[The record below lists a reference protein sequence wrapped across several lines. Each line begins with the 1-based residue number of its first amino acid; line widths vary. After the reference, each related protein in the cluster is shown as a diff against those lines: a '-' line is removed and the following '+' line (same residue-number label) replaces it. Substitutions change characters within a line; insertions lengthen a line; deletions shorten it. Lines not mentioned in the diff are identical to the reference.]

1 MLRVHPHS
9 RPHSRRWAE
18 ALGVA
23 ISEFSPAF
31 TEAFNH
37 GAALFQTGRF
47 DEAAETFRRLADVRP
62 DIANLHANLGLSLRA
77 AGRPDEAMEPLRQAL
92 RLRPAYPDVLSA
104 LGGILLDRRNIDH
117 ALVAFRELAKLK
129 PDYPGAL
136 LTLGNLFMFTGDGE
150 RAHAAYRLSLAVEP
164 DVAVNYNNLGAVSL
178 SLGRP
183 HDAALNY
190 RRALAIDV
198 GKPEYRKNLG
208 TCLLMA
214 GDYANGTVAYEGRLE
229 QPVWRKRN
237 MPGTLWQDQPLEGRT
252 LLVHFEQ
259 GLGDSFQYI
268 RYAGV
273 LKRMGARVLYECQ
286 PALKRVLSTAPD
298 LDGLFAF
305 GEPLPPYDYH
315 VSLMSLMH
323 RLGTT
328 PDNVPGGVPYLRA
341 EPQVQAVWA
350 ERLDRLEDGK
360 RPALRVGINWHGNE
374 TGKSIPLECFEAM
387 GRLPGV
393 RLYSLQKVSGLD
405 HLERL
410 RDRVAVTELGT
421 DFDSGPDAFLDTAAV
436 MANLDLV
443 ITCDTSVCHLAGA
456 MGRPTWVVLKWFA
469 DWRWMRDRLDSPWYP
484 AMRLFRQARQGD
496 WPEVMAR
503 VTAEVAETAARYSA
517 GGMPR

>member
-1 MLRVHPHS
+1 M
-9 RPHSRRWAE
+9 
-18 ALGVA
+18 GVA
-23 ISEFSPAF
+23 IYEFSPAF
-31 TEAFNH
+31 IEAFNR
-37 GAALFQTGRF
+37 GAVLFKEGRF
-47 DEAAETFRRLADVRP
+47 DEAAGIFRRLADEHP
-62 DIANLHANLGLSLRA
+62 GIAQLPGNLGLCLRA
-77 AGRPDEAMEPLRQAL
+77 AGRPVEAMEPLRQAL
-92 RLRPAYPDVLSA
+92 RLRPAYPDVLNA
-104 LGGILLDRRNIDH
+104 LGSILLDQRNLDH
-117 ALVAFRELAKLK
+117 ALVAFQALVELQ

-136 LTLGNLFMFTGDGE
+136 LTLGNLFMFVGDGE
-150 RAHAAYRLSLAVEP
+150 RARAAYRLAILAEP
-164 DVAVNYNNLGAVSL
+164 HIGTNYNNLGAVTL
-178 SLGRP
+178 SLGNP
-183 HDAALNY
+183 HDAARQY
-190 RRALAIDV
+190 RRALAIEL

-229 QPVWRKRN
+229 QGVWRKRN
-237 MPGTLWQDQPLEGRT
+237 MPGVLWQGQPLAGKT

-305 GEPLPPYDYH
+305 GEPLPAYDYH
-315 VSLMSLMH
+315 ISLMSLMH

-328 PDNVPGGVPYLRA
+328 PDSVPGGVPYLRA
-341 EPQVQAVWA
+341 EPELAARWA
-350 ERLDRLEDGK
+350 ERLDRLEDDR

-387 GRLPGV
+387 GKLPGV

-410 RDRVAVTELGT
+410 RGRVAVTELGA
-421 DFDSGPDAFLDTAAV
+421 DFDAGPGAFLDTAAV

-484 AMRLFRQARQGD
+484 TMRLFRQATSND
-496 WPEVMAR
+496 WAEVMAR
-503 VTAEVAETAARYSA
+503 VTADVAAEVATRDATGTATGAATPVA
-517 GGMPR
+517 GEMPR

>member
-1 MLRVHPHS
+1 VRQVHPHGG
-9 RPHSRRWAE
+9 ALLGAK

-31 TEAFNH
+31 IEAFNR
-37 GAALFQTGRF
+37 GAALFQGGRF
-47 DEAAETFRRLADVRP
+47 DEAAEAFRQLAEEYPGV
-62 DIANLHANLGLSLRA
+62 ANLHGNLGLCLRA

-92 RLRPAYPDVLSA
+92 RLRSAYPDVLNA
-104 LGGILLDRRNIDH
+104 LGGILMDQRNFDH
-117 ALVAFRELAKLK
+117 ALVAFRELARQK

-150 RAHAAYRLSLAVEP
+150 RARATYRLALVVEP
-164 DVAVNYNNLGAVSL
+164 DAAVNYNNLGAVNL
-178 SLGRP
+178 SLGHP
-183 HDAALNY
+183 PEAALHY

-214 GDYANGTVAYEGRLE
+214 GDYPNGTVAYEGRLE
-229 QPVWRKRN
+229 QGVWRKRN
-237 MPGTLWQDQPLEGRT
+237 MPGVLWQGQPLAGKT

-305 GEPLPPYDYH
+305 GEPLPAYDYH

-328 PDNVPGGVPYLRA
+328 PDTAPGGVPYLRA
-341 EPQVQAVWA
+341 EPELAARWA
-350 ERLDRLEDGK
+350 ERLDRLEGGR
-360 RPALRVGINWHGNE
+360 RPGLRVGINWHGNE
-374 TGKSIPLECFEAM
+374 VGKSIPLECFEAM
-387 GRLPGV
+387 SRLPGV

-421 DFDSGPDAFLDTAAV
+421 DFDAGPDAFLDTAAV

-484 AMRLFRQARQGD
+484 TMRLFRQATSND
-496 WPEVMAR
+496 WAEVMAR
-503 VTAEVAETAARYSA
+503 VTAEVAAEVAALSA
-517 GGMPR
+517 PEGGR

>member
-1 MLRVHPHS
+1 M
-9 RPHSRRWAE
+9 
-18 ALGVA
+18 GVA

-31 TEAFNH
+31 IQAYNT
-37 GAALFQTGRF
+37 GAALFQAGRF
-47 DEAAETFRRLADVRP
+47 DEAATVYRRLIDENP
-62 DIANLHANLGLSLRA
+62 DIATPHAATLHGALGLCLRS

-92 RLRPAYPDVLSA
+92 RLKPNHLDALNA

-117 ALVAFRELAKLK
+117 ALIAFRELVKLK

-136 LTLGNLFMFTGDGE
+136 LTLGNLFMFSGDGE
-150 RAHAAYRLSLAVEP
+150 RARAVYRRALVVEP
-164 DVAVNYNNLGAVSL
+164 DMAVNHNNLGAVSL
-178 SLGRP
+178 SLG
-183 HDAALNY
+183 HVVEAALNY

-214 GDYANGTVAYEGRLE
+214 GDYANGTAAYEGRLE
-229 QPVWRKRN
+229 QGVWRKRN
-237 MPGTLWQDQPLEGRT
+237 MPGILWQGQPLEGRA

-315 VSLMSLMH
+315 ISLMSLMH

-328 PDNVPGGVPYLRA
+328 PDTVPGGVPYLRA
-341 EPQVQAVWA
+341 EPRLEAGWA
-350 ERLDRLEDGK
+350 ERLDRLEGGN
-360 RPALRVGINWHGNE
+360 RPALRIGINWHGNE

-387 GRLPGV
+387 GTLPGV
-393 RLYSLQKVSGLD
+393 RLYSLQKVSGMD

-410 RDRVAVTELGT
+410 RDRVAVTELGA
-421 DFDSGPDAFLDTAAV
+421 DFDAGPDAFLDTAAV

-484 AMRLFRQARQGD
+484 TMRLFRQASPND
-496 WPEVMAR
+496 WAEVMAR
-503 VTAEVAETAARYSA
+503 VTAEVAARSGA
-517 GGMPR
+517 GANLRDVALAGEARQ

>member
-1 MLRVHPHS
+1 M
-9 RPHSRRWAE
+9 
-18 ALGVA
+18 GVA
-23 ISEFSPAF
+23 ISEFPPAF
-31 TEAFNH
+31 IEAYNT
-37 GAALFQTGRF
+37 GAMLFKASRF
-47 DEAAETFRRLADVRP
+47 DEAATVYRRLADECP
-62 DIANLHANLGLSLRA
+62 NIANLHGNLGLCLRS
-77 AGRPDEAMEPLRQAL
+77 AGRADEALEPLKQAL
-92 RLRPAYPDVLSA
+92 RLKPDYPDALNA
-104 LGGILLDRRNIDH
+104 LGGILLDRRNLDH
-117 ALVAFRELAKLK
+117 ALIAFRELVRLK
-129 PDYPGAL
+129 PDFPGAL

-150 RAHAAYRLSLAVEP
+150 RARTAYRLALTLEP
-164 DVAVNYNNLGAVSL
+164 DVAVNYNNLGAVNL
-178 SLGRP
+178 SLGHP
-183 HDAALNY
+183 PEAALNY

-214 GDYANGTVAYEGRLE
+214 GDYPNGTIAYEGRLE

-237 MPGTLWQDQPLEGRT
+237 MPGVLWQGQSLAGRT

-273 LKRMGARVLYECQ
+273 LKRMGAQVLYECQ
-286 PALKRVLSTAPD
+286 PALKRVLSTAPG

-305 GEPLPPYDYH
+305 GEPLPAYDYH
-315 VSLMSLMH
+315 ISLMSLMH

-328 PDNVPGGVPYLRA
+328 PNSVPGGVPYLRA
-341 EPQVQAVWA
+341 EPELAARWA
-350 ERLDRLEDGK
+350 ERLDRLEGGR
-360 RPALRVGINWHGNE
+360 RPALRIGINWHGNE
-374 TGKSIPLECFEAM
+374 TGKSIPLECFEAI

-410 RDRVAVTELGT
+410 RDRVAVTELGA
-421 DFDSGPDAFLDTAAV
+421 DFDAGPDAFLDTAAV

-456 MGRPTWVVLKWFA
+456 MGRQTWVVLKWFA

-484 AMRLFRQARQGD
+484 TMRLFRQATSND
-496 WPEVMAR
+496 WDEAMAR
-503 VTAEVAETAARYSA
+503 VTAEVAALAAQENER
-517 GGMPR
+517 

>member
-1 MLRVHPHS
+1 M
-9 RPHSRRWAE
+9 
-18 ALGVA
+18 GVA

-31 TEAFNH
+31 VQAYNT
-37 GAALFQTGRF
+37 GAALFQAGRF
-47 DEAAETFRRLADVRP
+47 DEAATVYRRLIDENP
-62 DIANLHANLGLSLRA
+62 DIAAPRGATLHGALGLCLRA
-77 AGRPDEAMEPLRQAL
+77 SGRPAEAMEPLRQAL
-92 RLRPAYPDVLSA
+92 RLKPDHLDALNA
-104 LGGILLDRRNIDH
+104 LGSILLDQRHIEH
-117 ALVAFRELAKLK
+117 ALIAFRELARLK

-136 LTLGNLFMFTGDGE
+136 LTLGNLFMFSGDGE
-150 RAHAAYRLSLAVEP
+150 RARAVYRLALAVEP
-164 DVAVNYNNLGAVSL
+164 DVAVNHNNLGAVSL
-178 SLGRP
+178 SLG
-183 HDAALNY
+183 HLADAALAY

-198 GKPEYRKNLG
+198 GRPEYRKNLG

-229 QPVWRKRN
+229 QGVWRKRN
-237 MPGTLWQDQPLEGRT
+237 MPGVLWQGQPLAGKT

-305 GEPLPPYDYH
+305 GEPLPAYDYH
-315 VSLMSLMH
+315 ISLMSLMN

-328 PDNVPGGVPYLRA
+328 PDSVPGGVPYLRA
-341 EPQVQAVWA
+341 EPQLQAGWA
-350 ERLDRLEDGK
+350 DRLDRLEGGN
-360 RPALRVGINWHGNE
+360 RPALRIGINWHGNE

-387 GRLPGV
+387 GKLAGV

-410 RDRVAVTELGT
+410 RDRVSVTELGA
-421 DFDSGPDAFLDTAAV
+421 DFDAGPDAFLDTAAA
-436 MANLDLV
+436 MANMDLIV
-443 ITCDTSVCHLAGA
+443 TCDTSVCHLAGA

-484 AMRLFRQARQGD
+484 TMRLFRQARSND
-496 WPEVMAR
+496 WAEVMAR
-503 VTAEVAETAARYSA
+503 VTAAVAAEA
-517 GGMPR
+517 GNRTGVLAGEAGR

>member
-1 MLRVHPHS
+1 MRGQAP
-9 RPHSRRWAE
+9 
-18 ALGVA
+18 GVA
-23 ISEFSPAF
+23 ISQFSPAF
-31 TEAFNH
+31 IEAFNS
-37 GAALFQTGRF
+37 AAVLFQASRF
-47 DEAAETFRRLADVRP
+47 EDAAAAFRRL
-62 DIANLHANLGLSLRA
+62 IAEHSGIAALHGNLGLCLRA
-77 AGRPDEAMEPLRQAL
+77 AGRPDEAMDALKQAL
-92 RLRPAYPDVLSA
+92 RLKPDYPDALNA
-104 LGGILLDRRNIDH
+104 LGGILLDRRHIEH
-117 ALVAFRELAKLK
+117 ALIAFKELVKLK

-136 LTLGNLFMFTGDGE
+136 LTLGNLFMFIGGGE
-150 RAHAAYRLSLAVEP
+150 RAHATYRLAVAVEP
-164 DVAVNYNNLGAVSL
+164 DVAVNHNNLGAVSL
-178 SLGRP
+178 SLGHP
-183 HDAALNY
+183 QDAALNY

-214 GDYANGTVAYEGRLE
+214 GDYPNGTVAYEGRLE
-229 QPVWRKRN
+229 QPVWRKRD
-237 MPGTLWQDQPLEGRT
+237 MPGVLWQAQPLAGKT

-268 RYAGV
+268 RYACM

-315 VSLMSLMH
+315 ISLMSLMH

-328 PDNVPGGVPYLRA
+328 PDSVPGGVPYLRA
-341 EPQVQAVWA
+341 EPELEAGWA
-350 ERLDRLEDGK
+350 ERLERLEGGK

-387 GRLPGV
+387 GKLPGV

-410 RDRVAVTELGT
+410 RDRVAVTELGA
-421 DFDSGPDAFLDTAAV
+421 DFDAGPDAFLDTAAV
-436 MANLDLV
+436 MANLDLI

-484 AMRLFRQARQGD
+484 TMRLFRQATSND
-496 WPEVMAR
+496 WAEVMDR
-503 VTAEVAETAARYSA
+503 VTAEVAANA
-517 GGMPR
+517 GGQATPNPAEGTLR

>member
-1 MLRVHPHS
+1 LRGQAS
-9 RPHSRRWAE
+9 
-18 ALGVA
+18 GVA
-23 ISEFSPAF
+23 ISQFSPAF
-31 TEAFNH
+31 IEAFNS
-37 GAALFQTGRF
+37 AAILFQAGRF
-47 DEAAETFRRLADVRP
+47 EDAAATFRRLIDERP
-62 DIANLHANLGLSLRA
+62 DLASLHSNLGLSLRA
-77 AGRPDEAMEPLRQAL
+77 AGRTDEAMDPLRQAL
-92 RLRPAYPDVLSA
+92 RLKPDHPDALNA
-104 LGGILLDRRNIDH
+104 LGGILLERRHIEH
-117 ALVAFRELAKLK
+117 ALIAFKELVKLK

-136 LTLGNLFMFTGDGE
+136 LTLGNLFMFSGE
-150 RAHAAYRLSLAVEP
+150 AKRARAVYRLALAVEP
-164 DVAVNYNNLGAVSL
+164 DVAVNHNNLGAVSL

-183 HDAALNY
+183 HDAALHY
-190 RRALAIDV
+190 RRALVLDV
-198 GKPEYRKNLG
+198 GRPEYRKNLG

-229 QPVWRKRN
+229 QGVWRKRN
-237 MPGTLWQDQPLEGRT
+237 MPGVLWQGQPLAGRT

-305 GEPLPPYDYH
+305 GEPLPAYDYH
-315 VSLMSLMH
+315 ISLMSLMH

-328 PDNVPGGVPYLRA
+328 PDSVPGGVPYLRA
-341 EPQVQAVWA
+341 EPQLAAGWA
-350 ERLDRLEDGK
+350 ERLDRLEGGN
-360 RPALRVGINWHGNE
+360 RPGLRVGINWHGNE

-387 GRLPGV
+387 GKLPGF

-410 RDRVAVTELGT
+410 RDRVAVTELGAE
-421 DFDSGPDAFLDTAAV
+421 FDAGPDAFLDTAAV

-456 MGRPTWVVLKWFA
+456 MGRPVWVVLKWFA
-469 DWRWMRDRLDSPWYP
+469 DWRWMQHRLDSPWYP
-484 AMRLFRQARQGD
+484 TMRLFRQARAGD
-496 WPEVMAR
+496 WAEVMAR
-503 VTAEVAETAARYSA
+503 VTAEVTAALDARIDA
-517 GGMPR
+517 RAQDRALAEGERR